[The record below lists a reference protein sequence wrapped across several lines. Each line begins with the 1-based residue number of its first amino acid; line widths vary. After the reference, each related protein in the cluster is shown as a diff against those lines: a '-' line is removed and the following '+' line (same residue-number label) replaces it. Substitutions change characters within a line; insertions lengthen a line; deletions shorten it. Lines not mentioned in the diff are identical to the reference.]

1 METKVGVARLQ
12 RVYGW
17 HVNYVAYD
25 CVLFVYFISSDSSDK
40 LTWCQDV
47 FLKGEVYEL
56 GNG

>member
-1 METKVGVARLQ
+1 METEVGVGRLQ
-12 RVYGW
+12 RVYKW
-17 HVNYVAYD
+17 HDIYVAYD
-25 CVLFVYFISSDSSDK
+25 CVLFVYSLSNSDSDK